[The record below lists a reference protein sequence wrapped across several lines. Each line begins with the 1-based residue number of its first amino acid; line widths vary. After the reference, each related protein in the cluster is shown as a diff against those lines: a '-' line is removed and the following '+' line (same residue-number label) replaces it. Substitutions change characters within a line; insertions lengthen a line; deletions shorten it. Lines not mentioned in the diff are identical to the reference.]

1 MKNYRFI
8 NFLIILVTII
18 WSCLICLFSYIILQP
33 NLTSSNNGSSTSI
46 AKNTSKTPYAI
57 ETKNTSKT
65 PYTIEKDKS
74 ETYTYRAEIVKDSS
88 GNILSSDSIFKKST
102 DELIILAPPG
112 TLNIDGTYQI
122 MAVPVTIEKDNK
134 PVINESDIDRE
145 ITKFDTLL
153 TQKNSN
159 IPLNDSGL
167 PISDKNGKMNITN
180 TIFHSKFINSVQ
192 TLDINN
198 DIHYY
203 GVLVKIIAERS

>member
-8 NFLIILVTII
+8 NLLIILVTVI

-33 NLTSSNNGSSTSI
+33 NLTSSNNSSSTSI
-46 AKNTSKTPYAI
+46 AKNTSKTPYI
-57 ETKNTSKT
+57 
-65 PYTIEKDKS
+65 IEKDKS

-134 PVINESDIDRE
+134 PVINESDIYRE

-180 TIFHSKFINSVQ
+180 TIFHSKFIDSVQ